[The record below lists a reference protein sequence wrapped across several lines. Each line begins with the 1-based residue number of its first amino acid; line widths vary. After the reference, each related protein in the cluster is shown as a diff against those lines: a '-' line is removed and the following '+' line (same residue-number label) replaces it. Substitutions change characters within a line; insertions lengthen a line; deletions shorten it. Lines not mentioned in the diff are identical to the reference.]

1 MGAVR
6 MSKKRARTKAVI
18 TALAARFPECFAVPE
33 TRRRPLKV
41 GIDAD
46 CLAALSGTIRRT
58 ELIRALAMYCCSDGY
73 LERVLTGAWRVDLEG
88 KPAGVVTADDEQH
101 AKAKRAG
108 IKAKRD
114 AITAPDATIGQEQAK
129 LGKAKGGDTADRQP
143 KGLRKDPANA
153 PKTLT
158 KQDVERRP
166 RRRIALGGA
175 KVRRAG
181 DAPSRKDLQL
191 SDAVIPQAAN
201 RANGPAL
208 APKVEPAPGSKRL
221 SLADLREA
229 ARRRRDSAQ

>member
-1 MGAVR
+1 

-18 TALAARFPECFAVPE
+18 TALAARFPECFAVPD
-33 TRRRPLKV
+33 TSRRPVKV

-46 CLAALSGTIRRT
+46 ILAALSGTIRRT
-58 ELIRALAMYCCSDGY
+58 ELIRALGMYCSSDGY
-73 LERVLTGAWRVDLEG
+73 LERLLTGAWRVDLEG
-88 KPAGVVTADDEQH
+88 KPAGVVTADDERH

-114 AITAPDATIGQEQAK
+114 AGTAAEATIGQAK
-129 LGKAKGGDTADRQP
+129 LGKAKDGDTGARQP

-153 PKTLT
+153 PKCLT
-158 KQDVERRP
+158 EQDVERRP
-166 RRRIALGGA
+166 RGPIAPGGA

-181 DAPSRKDLQL
+181 DALSRKDLQL
-191 SDAVIPQAAN
+191 SGAVIPQAAN

-208 APKVEPAPGSKRL
+208 APKAEPVPGSKRL

-229 ARRRRDSAQ
+229 ARRRRDIAQ